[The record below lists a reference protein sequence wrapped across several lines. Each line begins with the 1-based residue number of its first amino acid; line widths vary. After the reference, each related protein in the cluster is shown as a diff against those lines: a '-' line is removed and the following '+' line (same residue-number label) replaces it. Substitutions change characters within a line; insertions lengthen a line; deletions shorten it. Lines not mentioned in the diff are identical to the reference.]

1 MSQINHLFIFKL
13 TDIMNWQLCYTDY
26 GILNI
31 LDWFYLERRTKLNDS
46 YENIGGHGPYLAIG
60 FLAIW
65 SPYVTSKMET
75 RFWHTFAAD
84 QVVFQNRVFAVSKW
98 LCPLLDN
105 LCIGKTR
112 EVIILN
118 KKLTK
123 RGQGV
128 SCRKIATY
136 LAN

>member
-1 MSQINHLFIFKL
+1 MLLQ
-13 TDIMNWQLCYTDY
+13 
-26 GILNI
+26 
-31 LDWFYLERRTKLNDS
+31 
-46 YENIGGHGPYLAIG
+46 
-60 FLAIW
+60 
-65 SPYVTSKMET
+65 KMET